1 MKRVL
6 IDTNVYIDF
15 MNAGRAS
22 DVVFGGDLIRYMSTV
37 VLMELQAG
45 AATASARKAIAHL
58 SGAFERANRLLPPS
72 TTAWTR
78 AGIVLRKLRESGRE
92 IRRSSLVHDVL
103 IAVTARDIGATVFTS
118 DESDY
123 GSIRK
128 HLDFSFEVIR
138 AASRSR

>member
-15 MNAGRAS
+15 MNLGRAS
-22 DVVFGGDLIRYMSTV
+22 DVVLGGDLIRYTSSV

-45 AATASARKAIAHL
+45 ATNPSARKAVAHL
-58 SGAFERANRLLPPS
+58 ASAFERTNRLLPPS
-72 TTAWTR
+72 ATAWKR

-92 IRRSSLVHDVL
+92 IRRASFVHDLL
-103 IAVTARDIGATVFTS
+103 IALTARDIGATVVTS

-123 GSIRK
+123 GAIRK
-128 HLDFSFEVIR
+128 HLDFSFEAVPR
-138 AASRSR
+138 LP